1 MEAYFETR
9 GYRKRVVDGVYILEE
24 NGIPIYG
31 RIYSSN
37 VNFDPIMF
45 SGLVSALRSFSIASM
60 QREIIDIGLR
70 GERIFFKQSG
80 KIIYLIIIKAP
91 LNEKRFFVPYELS
104 LTISEILERIS
115 KVHELIMETSEN
127 DFSESDH
134 ELFLA
139 TLGFAIDQVVDEVF
153 LGAKTI
159 DTYLEMLDQKAFEK
173 DYTYPKDHHMDF
185 NQLSS
190 T

>member
-1 MEAYFETR
+1 MDSYFETR

-37 VNFDPIMF
+37 MNFDPIMF

-60 QREIIDIGLR
+60 QREIIDIGLN

-80 KIIYLIIIKAP
+80 KMIYIIIIKAP

-115 KVHELIMETSEN
+115 KVHELIMETSEKE
-127 DFSESDH
+127 FSEADH

-139 TLGFAIDQVVDEVF
+139 TLGFAIDQAMDDVF
-153 LGAKTI
+153 QGAKTI
-159 DTYLEMLDQKAFEK
+159 DDYLKMLDQDNFEN
-173 DYTYPKDHHMDF
+173 DYSYPKDHHMDF
-185 NQLSS
+185 NHFSPI
-190 T
+190 